1 MTKEEIVLMCQKLA
15 TRYRQYH
22 IVEDLVSE
30 GVLAV
35 YERLAD
41 KPDEYPASLYRRANK
56 AMYDYI
62 NIKNK
67 PVSIP
72 STRTAEAISKGKEYE
87 GQTYSD
93 GGKKVLEDA
102 LNSTIVEFDGGFMFS
117 VQDCSESY
125 ERTDYLHKAT
135 GKLDQKEK
143 DVIKMRYYKDM
154 TQEDVAHLYGV
165 SQQSVALWEEVALKK
180 MSSL

>member
-1 MTKEEIVLMCQKLA
+1 MTTEEIVAMCEKLA
-15 TRYRQYH
+15 NKYRQYH
-22 IVEDLVSE
+22 LTKDLVSE
-30 GVLAV
+30 GILAV

-87 GQTYSD
+87 GQTHSEE
-93 GGKKVLEDA
+93 GKKVLEEA
-102 LNSTIVEFDGGFMFS
+102 LNSTSVEFDGGFMVS
-117 VQDCSESY
+117 VEDCSEGY
-125 ERTDYLHKAT
+125 ERKEYLHKAM
-135 GKLDQKEK
+135 GKLDQKER
-143 DVIKMRYYKDM
+143 DVVRMRYYNDM
-154 TQEDVAHLYGV
+154 TQEDIAHLYGV

-180 MSSL
+180 MSKL